1 MMQIVQI
8 IAYITCQMSDVLPQ
22 KKQKKKTNHK
32 FKSKPNFNYESFL
45 RIIFSTF
52 WYMNRLF
59 KKKFFFLFFESKI
72 FLKKRSRFI
81 YQNVE

>member
-8 IAYITCQMSDVLPQ
+8 IAYITSMSDVLPQ

-45 RIIFSTF
+45 RILFSSF

-59 KKKFFFLFFESKI
+59 KKKNFFYFSKVKFF
-72 FLKKRSRFI
+72 
-81 YQNVE
+81 